1 MARQRLLLNTV
12 WPSGGTLISTLGCS
26 ATPHPPFPCKQ
37 APGIDFDCGKAA
49 ALAQAARDRGM
60 LAGIALTPDTQPEA
74 VFPLCEAGQVDTV
87 LLLAVRAGF
96 GGQVRGAGL
105 RWVAADV
112 WLGVAWQESV
122 QLHGPA
128 QPRQH
133 GSSLAGWAAQLALS
147 LTRARRISLAPLC
160 CPR

>member
-1 MARQRLLLNTV
+1 MPITAAICQLLTALFSQT
-12 WPSGGTLISTLGCS
+12 PSL
-26 ATPHPPFPCKQ
+26 PCQQ

-96 GGQVRGAGL
+96 GGQVRGA
-105 RWVAADV
+105 VP
-112 WLGVAWQESV
+112 WLDGGTAVGGGVVTGRLAWPWDSE
-122 QLHGPA
+122 P
-128 QPRQH
+128 
-133 GSSLAGWAAQLALS
+133 
-147 LTRARRISLAPLC
+147 T
-160 CPR
+160 